1 MFINFL
7 SSVIE
12 ILEIFIIESLVEENN
27 QGR

>member
-7 SSVIE
+7 SSVIG
-12 ILEIFIIESLVEENN
+12 ILEIFIIESLVGESN